1 MLQKKNK
8 NLENFKVLRMQQA
21 SNLFKNIFIILMLFY
36 SPKIMGQNDSSSYW
50 VNAIVES
57 KTIEQAIKTEEIIQ
71 GYYARNIHLISM
83 PNIDIILRS
92 AAKSKYAKKVFFE
105 LFYCFE
111 GRTKNTKIETE
122 FNLYVI
128 SLEHDKD
135 FSNSDVKNQLHYY
148 YGMIY
153 FTLNEY
159 FYSEKNMRLFL
170 KNGHNSFPEL
180 VQENHSLNAM
190 TVLSLVELKQNK
202 FSESLRILNETLD
215 SAIVKN
221 NKAWIGITKGNIGNV
236 YYEQGNFEEA
246 IKYLNE
252 DCKTSIE
259 TNEIG
264 SALGSFLLLKNI
276 YYKQGDQVLY
286 NIYLDSAYLFYQ
298 KIIKEN
304 PSNELIHLK
313 EGLDLNN
320 SLAER
325 CFIQKD
331 YTNASSFYKI
341 AYDLSNK
348 IDKKQKE
355 RLLKK
360 TIEVIEIDK
369 NINRINELNEEINKN
384 KGILLFSLVFI
395 ILIIGLLLVYMS
407 FYGRLKNA
415 NKNLKEIKTI
425 ISQQNLDLE
434 KINADKDLLFSLIS
448 KDLLALAQ
456 KQHQIINSMANNTIP
471 ITDYD
476 KIVPSLLLNSAA
488 LITILED
495 VSTQQEK
502 TKNFSGLF

>member
-1 MLQKKNK
+1 
-8 NLENFKVLRMQQA
+8 MQQA
-21 SNLFKNIFIILMLFY
+21 SNHFKIIYFILILLY
-36 SPKIMGQNDSSSYW
+36 STNLMGQTDSSSYW
-50 VNAIVES
+50 ANAIVES
-57 KTIEQAIKTEEIIQ
+57 KTIEQAVKTEEAIQ
-71 GYYARNIHLISM
+71 GYYARNTHFISM
-83 PNIDIILRS
+83 PNVNVILRS
-92 AAKSKYAKKVFFE
+92 AAKSKFAKKVFFE

-111 GRTKNTKIETE
+111 GRLKNTSKETE
-122 FNLYVI
+122 FSLYVI
-128 SLEHDKD
+128 TLEHEKD
-135 FSNSDVKNQLHYY
+135 FSNPDVQNQLHYY

-153 FTLNEY
+153 FKLNEY
-159 FYSEKNMRLFL
+159 FYSEKHMRQFL
-170 KNGHNSFPEL
+170 NNGHNSFPEL

-190 TVLSLVELKQNK
+190 TVLSLVELNQNK

-215 SAIVKN
+215 SAITKN

-276 YYKQGDQVLY
+276 YYKQGNQVLY
-286 NIYLDSAYLFYQ
+286 NNCLDSAYLLYQ
-298 KIIKEN
+298 KFIQDN
-304 PSNELIHLK
+304 PSNELFYLK

-325 CFIQKD
+325 YFIQKD
-331 YTNASSFYKI
+331 YTNASKFYKMG
-341 AYDLSNK
+341 YDLSNK

-369 NINRINELNEEINKN
+369 NINRINELNEEINKK
-384 KGILLFSLVFI
+384 KGVLLFSLVFI

-434 KINADKDLLFSLIS
+434 KLNADKDSLFSVIS
-448 KDLLALAQ
+448 KDLLAIAQ

-471 ITDYD
+471 ETDYD
-476 KIVPSLLLNSAA
+476 KTVATLLLNSAA
-488 LITILED
+488 LISTLED
-495 VSTQQEK
+495 VSNQQEK
-502 TKNFSGLF
+502 SKNLSGLF